1 MPIKFRKK
9 LDVEKRLTEPLNSW
23 KGFDEQKNVIHLYLR
38 LIMKKKQDYVVGP
51 RPYVSNNLEIE
62 KLTN

>member
-38 LIMKKKQDYVVGP
+38 LIMKKKILCD
-51 RPYVSNNLEIE
+51 RSTVSSNLEIE

>member
-1 MPIKFRKK
+1 MPIKFMKK

-38 LIMKKKQDYVVGP
+38 LIMKKKYYVIGP
-51 RPYVSNNLEIE
+51 QSPV
-62 KLTN
+62 T